1 MEEGI
6 FFFFSLMVDLDQLQM
21 ALEVTFEQGIA
32 SDKWTESRR
41 NWAGQSV
48 EHG

>member
-6 FFFFSLMVDLDQLQM
+6 FSFFLMVDLGQLQ
-21 ALEVTFEQGIA
+21 VTFEQGIA
-32 SDKWTESRR
+32 SDKWTERRR